1 MAAPS
6 ASRSPTAANSPP
18 MRSSRRRAARRR
30 RDGRRQG
37 GRSDHEGQARKGDLV
52 VGASLFPS
60 PGLFAA
66 FLAASVLLAFTP
78 GPDMALILSRT
89 FAGGRSR
96 GFAALG
102 GAISGVVV
110 HTFAAALGLSA
121 LIAASAR
128 AYEAVK
134 IAGALYLLYLAWS
147 ALRSGAALKL
157 EARGG
162 ASGDLAR
169 QLPRRPADQPH
180 QSEDHLVFR
189 HLPAAVHRR
198 RRPDPSRKL
207 FVLGFASSSSPASS
221 MRRSSPWRDGSSMR

>member
-1 MAAPS
+1 
-6 ASRSPTAANSPP
+6 
-18 MRSSRRRAARRR
+18 
-30 RDGRRQG
+30 
-37 GRSDHEGQARKGDLV
+37 
-52 VGASLFPS
+52 VGVSLLPS

-89 FAGGRSR
+89 FAGGRSH
-96 GFAALG
+96 GYAALV

-134 IAGALYLLYLAWS
+134 IAGALYLLYLAWG

-162 ASGDLAR
+162 ANGTLRGSYLAGLLINLTNPKIILFFVTFLPQFIDVGD
-169 QLPRRPADQPH
+169 
-180 QSEDHLVFR
+180 
-189 HLPAAVHRR
+189 
-198 RRPDPSRKL
+198 PDPSRKL
-207 FVLGFASSSSPASS
+207 FVLGFTFIVIAGGVNAAIIAVAGRFIEAVRANP
-221 MRRSSPWRDGSSMR
+221 RRVRWFDYGFAGLMGAFAARLILGAAR